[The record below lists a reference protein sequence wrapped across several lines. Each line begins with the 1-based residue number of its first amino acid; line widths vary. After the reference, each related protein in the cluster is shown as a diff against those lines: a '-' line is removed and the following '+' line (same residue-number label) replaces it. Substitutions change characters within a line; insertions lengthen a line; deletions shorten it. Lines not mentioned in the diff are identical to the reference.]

1 MYSNSSPDYLINYF
15 KMKSLVCCTQLLS
28 VICILQL
35 FACKSDDQKGKRSN
49 VDTVAIRKSISSAP
63 VLPPEE
69 SIKKMRLEDGFEIK
83 LVASEPLINSPVALK
98 FDERGRIWV
107 CEMQSYMP
115 DTVGTGEEKPI
126 GKIVILEDTNRDGV
140 MDKRKVV
147 IDGLVLPR
155 ALCLVENGILIA
167 EPPNLWYV
175 EIHNDQPGKKI
186 LVDDKYAAGG
196 NAEHQANG
204 LFRALDNWIYSANCT
219 SRYRKK
225 GDKWLIERT
234 HSRGQWG
241 ISQDNDGRL
250 FYNNNS
256 ENLLG
261 DYFSPGFGAANSNQK
276 NIAGYEDKI
285 IADNRVYPSRPT
297 PGVNRGYQ
305 EGVLDDSLKLVNFTA
320 ASGPVV
326 YRGDLFGK
334 KYQLNAFVAEPSA
347 NLIKRNVLEEKGY
360 RVIGKE
366 AYAGK
371 EFLSSLDERFRP
383 VTLYNGPDGAL
394 YVVDMYR
401 GIIQHK
407 TYLTEY
413 LKNEI
418 KSRQLTEPL
427 SCGRIYKIV
436 PKGKQ
441 TAANVSMPTNPDSL
455 VRLLQHPNGWIRDEA
470 QQIIVDKKLIQ
481 VVPVLKQNLKQVNN
495 PILIIHSLWT
505 LEGLN
510 ALQQED
516 IIPLINQTNWKLRVQ
531 ALSVLPSVMNKNT
544 YKQYLPLL
552 NQLADKTDTLTAP
565 YLAFLTQF
573 IKPLDSVTANNILLK
588 VVKQQPNNSYM
599 SSAVISTIKG
609 KEEVF
614 AKQVRSIITD
624 TTLAINKQLY
634 TVINDIKNP
643 GSKNRAALKKEFPKG
658 VAIFNSVC
666 QTCHGPDGNG
676 IKSLAPPLHRSEW
689 VLGDKNKF
697 IPIVLYGLTG
707 PVKVNGK
714 VYKAPE
720 INGEMPGIGNNKD
733 YSDEDIAQLL
743 SLIRRSWSNNADRIK
758 APDVGAIRQKFA
770 GRQKAFTVDELNK
783 LQ

>member
-1 MYSNSSPDYLINYF
+1 MI
-15 KMKSLVCCTQLLS
+15 KSFTCCTQVIL

-35 FACKSDDQKGKRSN
+35 FACKSDKQKDKHSN
-49 VDTVAIRKSISSAP
+49 VDTIAIRRSIASAP
-63 VLPPEE
+63 VLTPQE
-69 SIKKMRLEDGFEIK
+69 SIKKMQLEDGFEVK
-83 LVASEPLINSPVALK
+83 LVAAEPLVNSPVALK

-107 CEMQSYMP
+107 CEMTNYMP
-115 DTVGTGEEKPI
+115 DTIGTGEEKPT
-126 GKIVILEDTNRDGV
+126 GKIVILEDSNRDGV
-140 MDKRKVV
+140 MDTRK
-147 IDGLVLPR
+147 IFMDGLILPR

-175 EIHNDQPGKKI
+175 EINNDKPGKKI
-186 LVDDKYAAGG
+186 LVDPKYAAGG
-196 NAEHQANG
+196 NPEHQANG

-225 GDKWLIERT
+225 GTKWLIERT

-256 ENLLG
+256 QNLLG
-261 DYFSPGFGAANSNQK
+261 DYFSPGFGATNTNQK

-334 KYQLNAFVAEPSA
+334 DYQLNAFVGEPSA
-347 NLIKRNVLEEKGY
+347 NLIKRNIIEEKGY
-360 RVIGKE
+360 RVQGKQ
-366 AYAGK
+366 AYEGK
-371 EFLSSLDERFRP
+371 EFLSSADERFRP

-413 LKNEI
+413 LKGEI
-418 KSRQLTEPL
+418 KSRQLTKPL

-441 TAANVSMPTNPDSL
+441 ALASANMPTNPDSL
-455 VRLLQHPNGWIRDEA
+455 VKLLQHPNGWIRDQA
-470 QQIIVDKKLIQ
+470 QQMIVEKKMTQLA
-481 VVPVLKQNLKQVNN
+481 PALKRNVKQVNN
-495 PILIIHSLWT
+495 PVLVTHSLWT
-505 LEGLN
+505 LEGLG
-510 ALQQED
+510 ALQAED
-516 IIPLINQTNWKLRVQ
+516 IVPLLSQTNWKLQVQ
-531 ALSVLPSVMNKNT
+531 ALSVLPSVINKSS
-544 YKQYLPLL
+544 YKQYLPLI
-552 NQLADKTDTLTAP
+552 NQLADKNDTLTAP
-565 YLAFLTQF
+565 YLAFVTQI
-573 IKPLDSVTANNILLK
+573 IKPIDSVASNNILLK
-588 VVKQQPNNSYM
+588 IVKQHPNNTYVSD
-599 SSAVISTIKG
+599 AVVSTLKG

-614 AKQVRSIITD
+614 AKQVRSIIAD
-624 TTLAINKQLY
+624 TTFAINKKLY
-634 TVINDIKNP
+634 TVVNDIKNP
-643 GSKNRAALKKEFPKG
+643 GSRNLPALKREFPKG
-658 VAIFNSVC
+658 MAIFTSVC
-666 QTCHGPDGNG
+666 QTCHGADGNG
-676 IKSLAPPLHRSEW
+676 IKSLAPPLHKSDW
-689 VLGDKNKF
+689 VTGDKNKL
-697 IPIVLYGLTG
+697 ISIVLYGLTG
-707 PVKVNGK
+707 PVKVSGK

-743 SLIRRSWSNNADRIK
+743 SLIRRSWSNSADRVK
-758 APDVGAIRQKFA
+758 AADVGVIRQKYA
-770 GRQKAFTVDELNK
+770 GRQKAFTPEELSK
-783 LQ
+783 